1 MKTYSNNSE
10 GTTMKTLSNEL
21 RLAMAKG
28 SNPKITTS
36 GDATIY
42 SIGNSVVDQDGN
54 LQFGSDAELWAA
66 YRLAN

>member
-1 MKTYSNNSE
+1 MKTYSNKA
-10 GTTMKTLSNEL
+10 TTMKTISNEL
-21 RLAMAKG
+21 RLALAQG
-28 SNPKITTS
+28 SNPKATTS